1 MRIQST
7 LNRFPL
13 VSFTDFCIMWN
24 IKTTVVSFVSLFYF
38 FSFEIPAKKVVYHI
52 DVT

>member
-1 MRIQST
+1 MRIQCV
-7 LNRFPL
+7 LNHFPL

-38 FSFEIPAKKVVYHI
+38 FSFEIPAKELYI
-52 DVT
+52 ILM